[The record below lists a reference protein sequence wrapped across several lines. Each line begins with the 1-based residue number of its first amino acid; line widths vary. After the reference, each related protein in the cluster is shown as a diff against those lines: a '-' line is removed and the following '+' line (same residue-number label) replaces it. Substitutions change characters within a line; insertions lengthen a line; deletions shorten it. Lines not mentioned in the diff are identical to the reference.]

1 MRPSLHILFTLRLP
15 VILLC
20 IFNTSIYAQQ
30 LPPKPFAIFT
40 NPSQSLMFGAFCQG
54 SLGGSVIIFPDGT
67 RSATGDVIPL
77 GLGYPFAAAII
88 DVEAPLG
95 TRIAVLNGPQAT
107 LTGTNGGSMTM
118 LIGNTDLGTNF
129 VTTVTPP
136 GRTQVRIGGTL
147 IVGTPL
153 ANPKGYY
160 SGLFTITFVQE

>member
-1 MRPSLHILFTLRLP
+1 MRSSPYILFTRSLLAL
-15 VILLC
+15 LLC
-20 IFNTSIYAQQ
+20 IFSSNLYAQQ

-67 RSATGDVIPL
+67 RSATGDIITL

-95 TRIAVLNGPQAT
+95 TRIAVLNGPNAT

-118 LIGNTDLGTNF
+118 LIGNTDLDANF
-129 VTTVTPP
+129 VTTVSPP
-136 GRTQVRIGGTL
+136 GRTQVRVGGTL
-147 IVGTPL
+147 IVGSPL

-160 SGLFTITFVQE
+160 SGLFIITFVQE